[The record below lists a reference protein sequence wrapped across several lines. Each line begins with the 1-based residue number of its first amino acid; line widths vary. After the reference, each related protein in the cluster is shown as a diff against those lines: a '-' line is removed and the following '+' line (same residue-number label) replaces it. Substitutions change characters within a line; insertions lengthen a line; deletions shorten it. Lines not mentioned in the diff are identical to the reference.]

1 MLSCLSVYEKSRRK
15 KNIDADKIFQR
26 GRNVSDADVIKC
38 LKMLTFISIEEIEEM
53 EKSEFNLR
61 AFSWRGRKTI
71 VRNLKLFEEK
81 SIQEAKD
88 ADK

>member
-1 MLSCLSVYEKSRRK
+1 M
-15 KNIDADKIFQR
+15 
-26 GRNVSDADVIKC
+26 VSP
-38 LKMLTFISIEEIEEM
+38 SPEEIEEM